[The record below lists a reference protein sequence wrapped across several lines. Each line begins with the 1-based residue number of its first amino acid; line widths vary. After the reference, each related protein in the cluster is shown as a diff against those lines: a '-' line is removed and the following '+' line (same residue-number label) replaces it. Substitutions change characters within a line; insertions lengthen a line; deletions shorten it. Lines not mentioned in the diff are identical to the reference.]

1 MNRVFVTG
9 GSGFI
14 GGKLI
19 ERLVGGGHEVR
30 ALARSETAA
39 DRVSALGAIPIRG
52 DLSDVDALRDQMDG
66 CELAFHVAGVNEMC
80 SLDELEM
87 FRSNVT
93 GTRNVIAAAAA
104 ASLHRVVYT
113 SSAVVIGEPA
123 GTVGSE
129 RSRHRGKYLSSYER
143 SKHEAELVAFTAAG
157 HHGID
162 VVAVNPSS
170 VQGPGRIEGSARLFL
185 YGLRS
190 NRPWLFDTSVSV
202 VDIDD
207 CIEAHLLAARRGVP
221 GARYVVSGA
230 TIGIR
235 DAVALLAEVAG
246 VDARPRMVPRSV
258 VRGIGIPLSYV
269 LRYVP
274 TKIRVCPEML
284 RTLLHGH
291 TYDGSRASRELGLR
305 YTPIDR
311 TIAKTV
317 AWYRAEGLLEPDG

>member
-1 MNRVFVTG
+1 MSRVFVTG

-14 GGKLI
+14 GGRLV
-19 ERLVGGGHEVR
+19 ERLVADGHDVL
-30 ALARSETAA
+30 ALARSDTSMHAVA
-39 DRVSALGAIPIRG
+39 SIGATPIRG
-52 DLSDVDALRDQMDG
+52 DLSDVDVLCDQMDG
-66 CELAFHVAGVNEMC
+66 CEVAFHVAGVNEMC

-93 GTRNVIAAAAA
+93 GTRNVVAAAAA
-104 ASLHRVVYT
+104 ASLQRVVYT
-113 SSAVVIGEPA
+113 SSAVVLGEA
-123 GTVGSE
+123 TGTVGSE
-129 RSRHRGKYLSSYER
+129 RSIHRGKYLSAYER

-170 VQGPGRIEGSARLFL
+170 VQGPGRVEGSARLFL
-185 YGLRS
+185 YALRS
-190 NRPWLFDTSVSV
+190 ERPWLFDTSVSV

-207 CIEAHLLAARRGVP
+207 CVEAHILAARRGLP

-230 TIGIR
+230 TIRIR

-246 VDARPRMVPRSV
+246 VDSQPRMLSRNV
-258 VRGIGIPLSYV
+258 VRGIGIPLSYG
-269 LRYVP
+269 LRFIP
-274 TKIRVCPEML
+274 TKVRVCPELL

-311 TIAKTV
+311 TISKSV
-317 AWYRAEGLLEPDG
+317 AWYRAEGLLDR

>member
-1 MNRVFVTG
+1 MSRVFITG

-14 GGKLI
+14 GG
-19 ERLVGGGHEVR
+19 RLVARLVSDGHDVR
-30 ALARSETAA
+30 ALARSDSSIQTVA
-39 DRVSALGAIPIRG
+39 SLGATPVRG
-52 DLSDVDALRDQMDG
+52 DLSDVEALRSQMHG
-66 CELAFHVAGVNEMC
+66 CEVAFHVAGVNEMC
-80 SLDELEM
+80 SLNELEM

-104 ASLHRVVYT
+104 ASLERVVYT
-113 SSAVVIGEPA
+113 SSAAVLGEA
-123 GTVGSE
+123 TGTVGSE
-129 RSRHRGKYLSSYER
+129 RSQHRGRYLSAYER

-185 YGLRS
+185 YALRS
-190 NRPWLFDTSVSV
+190 ERPWLFDTSVSV

-207 CIEAHLLAARRGVP
+207 CVEAHLLAARHGQP

-235 DAVALLAEVAG
+235 DAAVLLAEVAG
-246 VDARPRMVPRSV
+246 VESRPRMIPRTV
-258 VRGIGIPLSYV
+258 VRGIGLPLSYV
-269 LRYVP
+269 LRFIP
-274 TKIRVCPEML
+274 TTIRVCPELL

-311 TIAKTV
+311 TIAKSV
-317 AWYRAEGLLEPDG
+317 AWYRAEGLIDR

>member
-1 MNRVFVTG
+1 MSRIFVTG

-14 GGKLI
+14 GSRLV
-19 ERLVGGGHEVR
+19 ERLVADRHDVL
-30 ALARSETAA
+30 ALARSDTAA
-39 DRVSALGAIPIRG
+39 DRVGAMGATPVRG
-52 DLSDVDALRDQMDG
+52 DLSDAEVLRGQMDG
-66 CELAFHVAGVNEMC
+66 CELAFHVAGINEMC
-80 SLDELEM
+80 SLNELEM

-113 SSAVVIGEPA
+113 SSAAVLGEA
-123 GTVGSE
+123 TGTVGSE
-129 RSRHRGKYLSSYER
+129 RSVHRGKYLSSYER

-170 VQGPGRIEGSARLFL
+170 VQGPGRVEGSARLFL
-185 YGLRS
+185 YALRS
-190 NRPWLFDTSVSV
+190 DRPWLFDTSVSV
-202 VDIDD
+202 IDIDD
-207 CIEAHLLAARRGVP
+207 CIEAHLLAAQRGVP
-221 GARYVVSGA
+221 GARYVVSGS

-235 DAVALLAEVAG
+235 DAVALLGEVAG
-246 VDARPRMVPRSV
+246 LEPRPRMIPRTV
-258 VRGIGIPLSYV
+258 VRGVGIPLSYV
-269 LRYVP
+269 LRYFP

-291 TYDGSRASRELGLR
+291 TYDGSRASRQLGLR

-317 AWYRAEGLLEPDG
+317 AWYRDEGLLDG